1 RSPAAFLRPVTSDKR
16 PVTGGC
22 CTQRATSPFL
32 FANGIDPGKQ
42 FFQIVVSRVAFAL
55 ERKPDDFAATSFC

>member
-1 RSPAAFLRPVTSDKR
+1 MDRIWSGLKVVIKGLFQWPPQAAVL
-16 PVTGGC
+16 
-22 CTQRATSPFL
+22 FL
-32 FANGIDPGKQ
+32 FANGIDPSKQ